1 MAGERRRR
9 RSAYDDLGP
18 GSGRGREQ
26 PVAGADLSPGH
37 PRGRGPRRP
46 RWRIEGLGWRALAL
60 VCAAGEIALVGWLL
74 LGPALRVHHVAV
86 SGLAHLSEQEVVA
99 ASAFDGRYS
108 ILMVDGESTRRR
120 LEKMTWVRTAAVSP
134 QLPDRVTISV
144 EEWKPVALYRN
155 GPSGK
160 PFYVSDQGIT
170 LGPAESASGL
180 PLVEGSAISDP
191 RAGSRA
197 LDAQLLGAMIR
208 MVGAVPNVYGQAVA
222 KFNLDC
228 VGALSVTT
236 TRGVRLLFGRVLT
249 PEEFASLST
258 KLSSLKSVAA
268 TDPDVRN
275 PEKIE
280 YINLEN
286 AQQPAVKFRSDHLPP
301 APIPTPAAT
310 PAPAPRTATAGPSPS
325 PGAGTPP
332 AHPSPAAPTIEVS
345 TCR

>member
-1 MAGERRRR
+1 MAGERRHR
-9 RSAYDDLGP
+9 RSAYEEGS
-18 GSGRGREQ
+18 GSGRGRDQ

-46 RWRIEGLGWRALAL
+46 RWRIVGLRRRALAL
-60 VCAAGEIALVGWLL
+60 VCAAGEVALLGWLV
-74 LGPALRVHHVAV
+74 LGPALKVHHVAV
-86 SGLAHLSEQEVVA
+86 SGLAHLSQEQVVA
-99 ASAFDGRYS
+99 ASAFEGRYS
-108 ILMVDGESTRRR
+108 VLMVDGESTRRR
-120 LEKMTWVRTAAVSP
+120 LERLTWVRTAAVEP
-134 QLPDRVTISV
+134 RLPDRVTISV

-155 GPSGK
+155 GPTGK
-160 PFYVSDQGIT
+160 PFYVSDQGTT

-191 RAGSRA
+191 RSGSRA

-208 MVGAVPNVYGQAVA
+208 MVDAVPNVYGQPVA

-228 VGALSVTT
+228 VGSLSVIT
-236 TRGVRLLFGRVLT
+236 TRGVRILFGRVLT

-286 AQQPAVKFRSDHLPP
+286 AQQPAVKFRSDHLPS
-301 APIPTPAAT
+301 APPPTPTPA
-310 PAPAPRTATAGPSPS
+310 PRPGATAGPSPS
-325 PGAGTPP
+325 PAAGTPP